1 LAGGIGVPEKD
12 REMGKLV
19 DTVAAASRCYSCKRL
34 ARSVFGVL
42 INGSLAMDAFAAAW

>member
-1 LAGGIGVPEKD
+1 VAINVLEND

-42 INGSLAMDAFAAAW
+42 INSSLAMDAFAATW